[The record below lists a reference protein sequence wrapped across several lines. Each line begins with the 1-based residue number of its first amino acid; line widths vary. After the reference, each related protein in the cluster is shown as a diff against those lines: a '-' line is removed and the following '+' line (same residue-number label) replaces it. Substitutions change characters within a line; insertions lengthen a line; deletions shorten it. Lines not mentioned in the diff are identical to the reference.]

1 MYTSFL
7 PEHLNLKFAITANV
21 KITSQDSPGYY
32 GHGSLQ
38 EVVTMVTLTL
48 YELHDIASQLS
59 ALHFR
64 CHSCHHRQ
72 STQAT
77 HVQIYLF
84 YDLIGYENMIYVLS
98 DNLFNPPGNLDPNT
112 GPLDWMQQ

>member
-21 KITSQDSPGYY
+21 KITSQDSPGPGYY

-48 YELHDIASQLS
+48 YELHDIASQLLS
-59 ALHFR
+59 FAFLMSFLSFLSWCYIEAL
-64 CHSCHHRQ
+64 
-72 STQAT
+72 
-77 HVQIYLF
+77 
-84 YDLIGYENMIYVLS
+84 
-98 DNLFNPPGNLDPNT
+98 
-112 GPLDWMQQ
+112 